1 MVKSTLHKMKP
12 AKTAKEAKEA
22 KKEAAPKQK
31 KQKGYIRRAI
41 KRAEPKIIENPKA
54 AMFIRTTTA
63 SQYIMNVMRDLVCTS
78 CQKFILLAASQE
90 AQRQA
95 IDEEERYSSLR
106 GHQLSRVLQQEER
119 LQSVYGGKPL
129 QEETPESHPRPLLQL
144 PAS

>member
-31 KQKGYIRRAI
+31 KQKGYIRMAI

-63 SQYIMNVMRDLVCTS
+63 SQYIMNVMRDLVC
-78 CQKFILLAASQE
+78 AS
-90 AQRQA
+90 
-95 IDEEERYSSLR
+95 S
-106 GHQLSRVLQQEER
+106 
-119 LQSVYGGKPL
+119 
-129 QEETPESHPRPLLQL
+129 
-144 PAS
+144 